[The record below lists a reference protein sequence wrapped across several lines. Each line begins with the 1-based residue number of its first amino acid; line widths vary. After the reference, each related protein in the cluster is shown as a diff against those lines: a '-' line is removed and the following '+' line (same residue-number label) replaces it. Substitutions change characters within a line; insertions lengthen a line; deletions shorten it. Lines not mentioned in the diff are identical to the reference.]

1 VLLSILEV
9 LSILLTAFVVGVYWG
24 PWLALTR
31 SIGSFAPDVF
41 LAIVH
46 RMDRN
51 LGTNMTVLVPIT
63 LLSIAAVSVFS
74 FGRPTVFALSFIALL
89 LMVVTL
95 IVTVAVE
102 VPIVGRIRGWSTPQD
117 MPTDWHQQRD
127 RWVSFHLARV
137 LPGIASLACLVVA
150 GVFGSTP

>member
-1 VLLSILEV
+1 MLLSVLEV
-9 LSILLTAFVVGVYWG
+9 LSILLTALVVGVYWG

-31 SIGSFAPDVF
+31 SIGTFAPDVF

-63 LLSIAAVSVFS
+63 LLSVVAVSVFS
-74 FGRPTVFALSFIALL
+74 IGQPAVFALSLVALL
-89 LMVVTL
+89 LLVVTL
-95 IVTVAVE
+95 VVTVAIE
-102 VPIVGRIRGWSTPQD
+102 VPIVARIRNWNALED
-117 MPTDWHQQRD
+117 MPTDWKQQRD

-137 LPGIASLACLVVA
+137 LPGIAALACLVVA

>member
-9 LSILLTAFVVGVYWG
+9 LSILLTALVVGVYWG

-31 SIGSFAPDVF
+31 SIRTFAPDVF
-41 LAIVH
+41 LAVVH

-51 LGTNMTVLVPIT
+51 LGTNMTVLVPLT
-63 LLSIAAVSVFS
+63 LLSIVAVSVLS
-74 FGRPTVFALSFIALL
+74 LGHTAVFALSLIALL

-95 IVTVAVE
+95 VVTVAIE
-102 VPIVGRIRGWSTPQD
+102 VPIVARVRVWTKPGD
-117 MPTDWHQQRD
+117 MPTDWQQQRD

-137 LPGIASLACLVVA
+137 LPGIAALACLVVA
-150 GVFGSTP
+150 GVFGSTT

>member
-1 VLLSILEV
+1 VLLSVLEV
-9 LSILLTAFVVGVYWG
+9 LSILLTALVVGVYWG

-31 SIGSFAPDVF
+31 SIGTFAPDVF

-46 RMDRN
+46 CMDRN

-63 LLSIAAVSVFS
+63 LLSVAAVSVFS
-74 FGRPTVFALSFIALL
+74 FGHMAVFALSLIALL

-95 IVTVAVE
+95 VVTVAIE
-102 VPIVGRIRGWSTPQD
+102 VPIVARIRGWNTPED
-117 MPTDWHQQRD
+117 MPTDWQQQRD
-127 RWVSFHLARV
+127 RWASFHLARM
-137 LPGIASLACLVVA
+137 LPGIAALACLVVA